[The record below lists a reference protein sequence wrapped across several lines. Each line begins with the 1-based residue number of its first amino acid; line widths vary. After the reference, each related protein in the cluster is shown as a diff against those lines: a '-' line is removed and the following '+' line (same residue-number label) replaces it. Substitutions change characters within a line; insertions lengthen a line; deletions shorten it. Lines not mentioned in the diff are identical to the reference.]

1 MFTPLS
7 KGSER
12 AQDQLWD
19 NSSPRKTRIRPLLSS
34 VPKSYAGSGLVS
46 GFISGSDP
54 SSSSISGDFG
64 LRTSLPV
71 PPTAVSRC
79 AGSSRKGVGGEGMK
93 DGGDGKVSRDGQG
106 RGTHGIVG
114 KGIRRGRGT
123 TPLPGRRRRSFSSR
137 STGAGTGAGRG
148 TKSRY
153 NRTLSS
159 AWAETGSGT
168 GNANGTGTEMEE
180 EEETLLSLFF
190 QPRGERVEGWM
201 DSFWKRHA
209 VLVVVPCLIVWIWLA
224 VPFPVSDPFKDD
236 PFPEIPS
243 WPKRPQ
249 NGGGQDESGGNL
261 AFPINP
267 GEGGE
272 QGDGMSLP
280 LDVNF
285 YFFLFWYFGM
295 YLAVALFFI
304 TNLFSLYRLNWW
316 PSRLGGKLSYA
327 LSWSLTL
334 LIGLLAH
341 HLDLFYLRK
350 RWNGRDP
357 GGDDVEW
364 ERKTFWV
371 VLSFVAML
379 MPAVACFS
387 KLKRDKRHTY
397 RHPLPAVYQTF
408 FGQAFSRRFPASWV
422 RFLWFMTSL
431 AIASFSL
438 IAGQAYASL
447 FLTTLPHTS
456 LDAGTWV
463 WSWVIAVQL
472 LAQLSFFILG
482 AKVRSRAL
490 LFIYRLFFQL
500 VYHVFYR
507 NLFARLRSPTQFATV
522 QLLSSISTILIFPIQ
537 MSRPWHRLLQIVIG
551 CPNSWEEHVENVAMG
566 FYCRGLA
573 QNVTMVGFLGW
584 LSILHFGPN
593 SQLYPFFRFHPTPE
607 DPYTFPMTFIASC
620 AIWSSELFSSFIAR
634 QIMSYAFGV
643 NVSQIGIDEMKDYPE
658 LVPACGWAS
667 VHVSMNI
674 LLFLIK
680 LNFR

>member
-1 MFTPLS
+1 
-7 KGSER
+7 
-12 AQDQLWD
+12 
-19 NSSPRKTRIRPLLSS
+19 
-34 VPKSYAGSGLVS
+34 
-46 GFISGSDP
+46 
-54 SSSSISGDFG
+54 
-64 LRTSLPV
+64 
-71 PPTAVSRC
+71 
-79 AGSSRKGVGGEGMK
+79 
-93 DGGDGKVSRDGQG
+93 
-106 RGTHGIVG
+106 
-114 KGIRRGRGT
+114 
-123 TPLPGRRRRSFSSR
+123 
-137 STGAGTGAGRG
+137 
-148 TKSRY
+148 
-153 NRTLSS
+153 
-159 AWAETGSGT
+159 
-168 GNANGTGTEMEE
+168 
-180 EEETLLSLFF
+180 
-190 QPRGERVEGWM
+190 
-201 DSFWKRHA
+201 
-209 VLVVVPCLIVWIWLA
+209 
-224 VPFPVSDPFKDD
+224 
-236 PFPEIPS
+236 
-243 WPKRPQ
+243 
-249 NGGGQDESGGNL
+249 
-261 AFPINP
+261 
-267 GEGGE
+267 
-272 QGDGMSLP
+272 MSLP

-620 AIWSSELFSSFIAR
+620 AIWVRPFPLGFSTTD
-634 QIMSYAFGV
+634 Q
-643 NVSQIGIDEMKDYPE
+643 GIK
-658 LVPACGWAS
+658 S
-667 VHVSMNI
+667 
-674 LLFLIK
+674 
-680 LNFR
+680 